1 MAEGFRLLALLL
13 SVYNILIIGRIVLQW
28 LSLSST
34 SSFRSDIE
42 NLLATIVDPYLN
54 LFKGLKFLRRG
65 NVDFTPIA
73 ALTVISISQRVFQA
87 FAYTRKFTFGYFLAN
102 LVQALWSSIGSL
114 ILGIIIILIA
124 IRLFLSYR
132 RSPSSIAYIS
142 ILDSFLRTPLDYL
155 HKVIFRGK
163 EVSDRTLMYSALGIS
178 IALYIICSLLIS
190 FLISFLGSLPF

>member
-73 ALTVISISQRVFQA
+73 ALTVISIVQRVFQA

-155 HKVIFRGK
+155 HKIIFRGK
-163 EVSDRTLMYSALGIS
+163 E
-178 IALYIICSLLIS
+178 
-190 FLISFLGSLPF
+190 

>member
-13 SVYNILIIGRIVLQW
+13 SVYNILIIIRIVLQW
-28 LSLSST
+28 LSFSSY

-65 NVDFTPIA
+65 KVDFTPIA
-73 ALTVISISQRVFQA
+73 ALTVVSIAQRVFQA

-114 ILGIIIILIA
+114 ILGIIIILLA

-163 EVSDRTLMYSALGIS
+163 EVSDRTLMYSALGAS
-178 IALYIICSLLIS
+178 IAFYIICSVLVS

>member
-73 ALTVISISQRVFQA
+73 ALTVISIVQRVFQA